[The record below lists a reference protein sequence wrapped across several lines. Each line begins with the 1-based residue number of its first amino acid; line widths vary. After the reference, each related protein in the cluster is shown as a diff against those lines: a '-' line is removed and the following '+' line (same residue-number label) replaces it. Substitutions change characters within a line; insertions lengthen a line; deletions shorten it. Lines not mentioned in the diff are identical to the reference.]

1 MASLP
6 VNTPPEFDK
15 TATITLSVDE
25 NVPAGTLIGEP
36 IMATDLDN
44 DELAYSLVGADSGMF
59 SVNSSTGQIG
69 TAGSAEFDHENPAD
83 SDGDNVYELSL
94 QVTDGV
100 DGDGNADDSV
110 DDEIGVTA
118 MVNNVNE
125 PPEFLSLTVELE
137 IDENTSAN
145 TNIGGPIVA
154 IDPESPQLT
163 YSLVGVDAGSFGI
176 DAASGQIMTVEMLD
190 YEARD
195 TFEVTL
201 VATDEGTLF
210 AEVAVIIRISNVN
223 EAPVVET
230 VIQDRTLVE
239 SDGVNQFD
247 VSAYFSDPEDDAMTY
262 TASSSDS
269 DVARVGLTGATLALT
284 PIGIGTATVE
294 VTAADPDGLSIEQ
307 GFTVQVVTAQGGS
320 GGSFP
325 IFPLPPQGSGDSS
338 DSEID
343 HANLLSENSVIVVPH
358 TVSVAPGQT
367 VILQTIAFN
376 FDGDPL
382 PASAVGVVCT
392 WSSDGG
398 GSFMPNGTEAACSTT
413 FTAPDEGSGT
423 ITVRVTQGRIAATG
437 TGKFEVAVPP
447 DAAPGVVEEEIPEIP
462 FPGGVTGSTVSR
474 SEGASITSPNGLTMY
489 VPPDAIDDDY
499 LGAYIEELSPS
510 DIVVP
515 EGSMFTVGIHAGN
528 FVFTDLAGDPIPGFR
543 TNLLVSICLPIT
555 QEDLD
560 MAAGGIGG
568 IHVVHRAR
576 DGSFIHHP
584 ADNDA
589 ANMKTC
595 ANVDR
600 FSLYFV
606 GLTIEP
612 PTPTPTPTPV
622 PSPTPTETVSPTPTE
637 TVSPTPTQAP
647 TPASSPTPAPAP
659 TPSPTPAPSPVI
671 PPEATPDPSASG
683 DPIPPGT
690 PVLPHTGDT
699 SPGLQLLLVVA
710 LAAATVLT
718 IGLFLRRRYR
728 QHL

>member
-1 MASLP
+1 M
-6 VNTPPEFDK
+6 
-15 TATITLSVDE
+15 
-25 NVPAGTLIGEP
+25 
-36 IMATDLDN
+36 
-44 DELAYSLVGADSGMF
+44 
-59 SVNSSTGQIG
+59 
-69 TAGSAEFDHENPAD
+69 
-83 SDGDNVYELSL
+83 
-94 QVTDGV
+94 
-100 DGDGNADDSV
+100 
-110 DDEIGVTA
+110 
-118 MVNNVNE
+118 
-125 PPEFLSLTVELE
+125 
-137 IDENTSAN
+137 
-145 TNIGGPIVA
+145 
-154 IDPESPQLT
+154 T
-163 YSLVGVDAGSFGI
+163 YSLGGVDAGSFGI

-190 YEARD
+190 YEARNA
-195 TFEVTL
+195 FELTMIAVDDGNL
-201 VATDEGTLF
+201 S
-210 AEVAVIIRISNVN
+210 AEIAVIIRVVNVN
-223 EAPVVET
+223 EAPIAET

-247 VSAYFSDPEDDAMTY
+247 VSAYFSDPDGDAMTY

-269 DVARVGLTGATLALT
+269 DVARVGLTGAILALT
-284 PIGIGTATVE
+284 PIEIGTATINVM
-294 VTAADPDGLSIEQ
+294 AADPDGLSIEQ

-325 IFPLPPQGSGDSS
+325 IFPLPPQESGDSS

-367 VILQTIAFN
+367 IILQTIAFN

-398 GSFMPNGTEAACSTT
+398 GSFTPNGTEAACSTT
-413 FTAPDEGSGT
+413 FTAPDEGDGT
-423 ITVRVTQGRIAATG
+423 ITVRVTQGRVAATG
-437 TGKFEVAVPP
+437 TGKFEVDSLA
-447 DAAPGVVEEEIPEIP
+447 DTAPGVVEEEIPEIP

-543 TNLLVSICLPIT
+543 TNVPARICLPIT

-612 PTPTPTPTPV
+612 PTPTPV
-622 PSPTPTETVSPTPTE
+622 PSPTPTE

-647 TPASSPTPAPAP
+647 TPASSPTPAPTPSP
-659 TPSPTPAPSPVI
+659 TPSPTPAPSPAI

-683 DPIPPGT
+683 DPIPLVT
-690 PVLPHTGDT
+690 PVLPHTGGV
-699 SPGLQLLLVVA
+699 SPGPQLLLIFA
-710 LAAATVLT
+710 LTAATVLT

>member
-1 MASLP
+1 
-6 VNTPPEFDK
+6 
-15 TATITLSVDE
+15 
-25 NVPAGTLIGEP
+25 
-36 IMATDLDN
+36 MATDLDN

-94 QVTDGV
+94 QVTDGA
-100 DGDGNADDSV
+100 DGDGNVDDSV
-110 DDEIGVTA
+110 DDEIGVTV
-118 MVNNVNE
+118 MVTNVNE

-145 TNIGGPIVA
+145 TNIGGPIVG
-154 IDPESPQLT
+154 IDPESRQLT
-163 YSLVGVDAGSFGI
+163 YSLRGVDSGSFGI

-190 YEARD
+190 YEVRD
-195 TFEVTL
+195 TFEFTL
-201 VATDEGTLF
+201 VATDEGNLL

-223 EAPVVET
+223 EAPVAET

-239 SDGVNQFD
+239 SDGVDQFD
-247 VSAYFSDPEDDAMTY
+247 VSAYFSDPDGDAMIY
-262 TASSSDS
+262 TVSSSDS
-269 DVARVGLTGATLALT
+269 DVVRVGLTGATLALT

-294 VTAADPDGLSIEQ
+294 VTAADPDGLSIDQ
-307 GFTVQVVTAQGGS
+307 SFAVDVVVAGGGS

-325 IFPLPPQGSGDSS
+325 IFPLPPQESGDSS
-338 DSEID
+338 DNGID
-343 HANLLSENSVIVVPH
+343 HANLLSETAVIVVPY
-358 TVSVAPGQT
+358 TVSLAPGQT

-398 GSFMPNGTEAACSTT
+398 GSFTPNGTEAACSTT

-437 TGKFEVAVPP
+437 TGKFEVDALA

-462 FPGGVTGSTVSR
+462 YPAGVTGSTVSR
-474 SEGASITSPNGLTMY
+474 AEGASITSPNGLTMEI
-489 VPPDAIDDDY
+489 PAGAIDEDY
-499 LGAYIEELSPS
+499 LGAYIEEVSPS

-515 EGSMFTVGIHAGN
+515 EGLMFTVGSHAGN
-528 FVFTDLAGDPIPGFR
+528 FVFTDLAGDPLPGFR
-543 TNLLVSICLPIT
+543 TNLLVRICLPIT

-560 MAAGGIGG
+560 MAAGWIDGIR
-568 IHVVHRAR
+568 VVHRAR

-600 FSLYFV
+600 FSFYFV
-606 GLTIEP
+606 GLAAAP
-612 PTPTPTPTPV
+612 PTPTPTPV
-622 PSPTPTETVSPTPTE
+622 PSPTPTE

-647 TPASSPTPAPAP
+647 TPASSPTPAP
-659 TPSPTPAPSPVI
+659 TPSPTPAPSPAI

-683 DPIPPGT
+683 DPIPLGT
-690 PVLPHTGDT
+690 PVLPHTGGVFT
-699 SPGLQLLLVVA
+699 RATTATNLSPS
-710 LAAATVLT
+710 
-718 IGLFLRRRYR
+718 RRPPC
-728 QHL
+728 

>member
-1 MASLP
+1 M
-6 VNTPPEFDK
+6 
-15 TATITLSVDE
+15 
-25 NVPAGTLIGEP
+25 
-36 IMATDLDN
+36 
-44 DELAYSLVGADSGMF
+44 
-59 SVNSSTGQIG
+59 
-69 TAGSAEFDHENPAD
+69 
-83 SDGDNVYELSL
+83 
-94 QVTDGV
+94 
-100 DGDGNADDSV
+100 
-110 DDEIGVTA
+110 
-118 MVNNVNE
+118 
-125 PPEFLSLTVELE
+125 
-137 IDENTSAN
+137 
-145 TNIGGPIVA
+145 
-154 IDPESPQLT
+154 
-163 YSLVGVDAGSFGI
+163 
-176 DAASGQIMTVEMLD
+176 
-190 YEARD
+190 
-195 TFEVTL
+195 
-201 VATDEGTLF
+201 
-210 AEVAVIIRISNVN
+210 
-223 EAPVVET
+223 
-230 VIQDRTLVE
+230 IQDRTLVE

-247 VSAYFSDPEDDAMTY
+247 VSAYFSDPDGDAMTY

-269 DVARVGLTGATLALT
+269 DVARVGLTGAILALT
-284 PIGIGTATVE
+284 PIEIGTATINVM
-294 VTAADPDGLSIEQ
+294 AADPDGLSIDQ
-307 GFTVQVVTAQGGS
+307 GFTVQVATAQGGS

-325 IFPLPPQGSGDSS
+325 IFPLPPQESGDSS

-343 HANLLSENSVIVVPH
+343 HANLLSENPVIVVPH
-358 TVSVAPGQT
+358 TVSLAPGQT

-376 FDGDPL
+376 LNGDPL
-382 PASAVGVVCT
+382 PASAVEVVCT

-398 GSFMPNGTEAACSTT
+398 GSFTPNGTEAACSTT

-423 ITVRVTQGRIAATG
+423 ITVRVTQGRVAATG
-437 TGKFEVAVPP
+437 TGKFEV
-447 DAAPGVVEEEIPEIP
+447 DALADTAPGVVEEEIPEIP

-543 TNLLVSICLPIT
+543 TNVPARICLPIT

-584 ADNDA
+584 ADNDV

-612 PTPTPTPTPV
+612 PTPTPV
-622 PSPTPTETVSPTPTE
+622 PSPTPTE

-659 TPSPTPAPSPVI
+659 TPSPTPAPSPAI

-690 PVLPHTGDT
+690 PVLPHTGGV
-699 SPGLQLLLVVA
+699 SPGPQLLLIFA